1 MNAWRQLALPFEH
14 APQFR
19 GADVLA
25 APSNAEALAWLR
37 QPETWPQ
44 GRLALWGGEGS
55 GKTHLLH
62 VWAERRA
69 AALLQ
74 GPVLNRADFA
84 PPDRPLAVD
93 DADVAAER
101 PLLHLLNA
109 AAEAGHPVLL
119 AARDAPGRWQ
129 VALPDLAS
137 RLRAMLAVEIRPA
150 EESLLR
156 ALLARLLAERQLAVS
171 ESVQE
176 WLLARLPRT
185 PAAMREAAA
194 RLDRA
199 ALVAAVG
206 VTRPLAALVV
216 AEMTGQHANHDP
228 PKSDRFVK
236 SAAGGGAAEPSLL

>member
-1 MNAWRQLALPFEH
+1 MSAGWRQLALPFAH
-14 APQFR
+14 APQFA
-19 GADVLA
+19 GADFLA

-62 VWAERRA
+62 VWAGRRGGALLHGPALA
-69 AALLQ
+69 AA
-74 GPVLNRADFA
+74 GFA

-93 DADVAAER
+93 DAD
-101 PLLHLLNA
+101 A

-156 ALLARLLAERQLAVS
+156 ALLDRLLAERQLAVS